1 MRIRILPNK
10 AFSRTLRV
18 RRIPIAEV
26 PTLKAPEQ
34 IIIHQARGQAEQNEF
49 ANLKKFEANIDLE
62 VPDAKKMQVVKD
74 ADGVITDYRNVTI
87 KGYLSTFKDTT
98 ESDRQGDAVERGAFK
113 ETIPKFLEN
122 PILLVDHRNM
132 VDNIAGEFTSLK
144 EDKRGL
150 AVEAELTNAPDMI
163 SVRFKVAEGKL
174 RTLSMGG
181 IWHFK
186 EDGRTIF
193 KVDLWEGSLVA
204 IPANPDARFSAR
216 SLNDREKHYLK
227 TAHAWSSY
235 RHFLEA
241 EEDLSK
247 TLRE

>member
-1 MRIRILPNK
+1 MRLRILPSK
-10 AFSRTLRV
+10 PTSYPIRV
-18 RRIPIAEV
+18 YRSSA
-26 PTLKAPEQ
+26 PTVHNRAQQ
-34 IIIHQARGQAEQNEF
+34 IIIHQARGLPSSHEFDHIKRFQADVE
-49 ANLKKFEANIDLE
+49 LEA
-62 VPDAKKMQVVKD
+62 PDTKRIETIKDSSGTVV
-74 ADGVITDYRNVTI
+74 DYRNVSL
-87 KGYLSTFKDTT
+87 KGYLSTWKETT

-113 ETIPKFLEN
+113 ETIPKFMQN

-132 VDNIAGEFTSLK
+132 VSNIAGKFVSVK

-150 AVEAELTNAPDMI
+150 AVEAELSNAPDQI
-163 SVRFKVAEGKL
+163 SVRFKIVEGQL
-174 RTLSMGG
+174 QTLSMGG

-193 KVDLWEGSLVA
+193 KVDLWEGSLIA

-216 SLNDREKHYLK
+216 SLNEREKHYLK
-227 TAHAWSSY
+227 TAHAWASF

-241 EEDLSK
+241 EDDLSK